1 MTLTDL
7 LVASTPITLLMF
19 VLAWRG
25 IPTLIEWRRERK
37 YQAEWH
43 RTFGRES
50 RRTSKPS
57 PATSG
62 AGRGAGILTPLVN
75 NADNT
80 RTL

>member
-7 LVASTPITLLMF
+7 LVASTPIIVLMF
-19 VLAWRG
+19 WLAWRG

-43 RTFGRES
+43 RTFGAAS
-50 RRTSKPS
+50 RRTSKRS
-57 PATSG
+57 PPR
-62 AGRGAGILTPLVN
+62 AGRRGVGNADAARQH
-75 NADNT
+75 ADNT